1 MIEVLIQMVQIL
13 MPAYLANA
21 APTFL
26 INYKKHV
33 LDFGKKLG
41 KNRVF
46 GDGKTFEGLIFACFI
61 GFLSGLLLTYVYYF
75 LNLAWINI
83 TPFGYAFIALGAMIG
98 DLVGS
103 FIKRRL
109 GMKRGQNAGLLDMLD
124 FIIGALIFA
133 RILIDYSFWIMIIS
147 IIITPIIHRLS
158 NIIGY
163 EIGVKKEPW

>member
-1 MIEVLIQMVQIL
+1 M
-13 MPAYLANA
+13 
-21 APTFL
+21 
-26 INYKKHV
+26 
-33 LDFGKKLG
+33 
-41 KNRVF
+41 
-46 GDGKTFEGLIFACFI
+46 
-61 GFLSGLLLTYVYYF
+61 
-75 LNLAWINI
+75 
-83 TPFGYAFIALGAMIG
+83 
-98 DLVGS
+98 VGS